1 MPETRMRRAALMD
14 VPAIIALL
22 ADDALGR
29 LRESTAVPLDPRYV
43 EAFQAIDRD
52 PNQLLAVMVDA
63 AGGVIGC
70 LQLSFLPG
78 LSHRGAWR
86 GQIEAVRIDAAER
99 GRQLGHQML
108 IWAIDRCRERGCR
121 MVQLTTNK
129 ARLDAQRFYRALG
142 FEASHEGMKLD
153 LP

>member
-1 MPETRMRRAALMD
+1 MSEPRMRRAALSD

-29 LRESTAVPLDPRYV
+29 KRESTATPLDPRYV

-63 AGGVIGC
+63 TDRVIGC
-70 LQLSFLPG
+70 LQLSFLAG

-86 GQIEAVRIDAAER
+86 GQIEAVRIDAGER
-99 GRQLGHQML
+99 GRQRGHHM
-108 IWAIDRCRERGCR
+108 ITWVIERCRERGCR
-121 MVQLTTNK
+121 MVQLTTHK
-129 ARLDAQRFYRALG
+129 TRLDAQRFYRALG

-153 LP
+153 LT